1 MLLENPSTRTL
12 ELNSRFFGRAI
23 DDSPELAQLR
33 ARARKRGH
41 YAQQSIVDSCLRL
54 TKSTE
59 ARLIAERATRKG
71 WVDKMYFSL
80 CAASGYGG
88 NS

>member
-1 MLLENPSTRTL
+1 MR
-12 ELNSRFFGRAI
+12 
-23 DDSPELAQLR
+23 LR
-33 ARARKRGH
+33 ERLDKRSH
-41 YAQQSIVDSCLRL
+41 YSQQSIVDACLRL
-54 TKSTE
+54 NKGTE

-88 NS
+88 TS